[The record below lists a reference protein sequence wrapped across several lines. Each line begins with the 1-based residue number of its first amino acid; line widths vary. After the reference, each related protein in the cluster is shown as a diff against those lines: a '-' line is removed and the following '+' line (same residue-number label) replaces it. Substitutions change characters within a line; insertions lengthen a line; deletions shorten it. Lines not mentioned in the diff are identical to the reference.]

1 MATNALRRTTMVER
15 ICPACQHG
23 NPVDDRFCGKC
34 GAPMERQLPA
44 RRGDTRLT
52 VAGRNLPV
60 TWQQLGK
67 TVALSAAALAAEA
80 GLAWLRRRLE
90 AGPSAA
96 PATLARPAPAANVP
110 APETTALARPVGGI
124 VTIISQRVIEIWDSG
139 DGRRQVSERHF
150 WRRVDE

>member
-1 MATNALRRTTMVER
+1 MVER
-15 ICPACQHG
+15 ICPACQHA

-52 VAGRNLPV
+52 IAGRNLPV

-80 GLAWLRRRLE
+80 GLAWLRHRIE
-90 AGPSAA
+90 AGSSAA
-96 PATLARPAPAANVP
+96 PTSLTRSAPSSPAA
-110 APETTALARPVGGI
+110 ETTALARPAGNI
-124 VTIISQRVIEIWDSG
+124 VTIISQRVIEVWDSG
-139 DGRRQVSERHF
+139 DGKRQISERHF
-150 WRRVDE
+150 WRRMEE